1 MRYTAVSAF
10 QMPADHRSALFE
22 PAHHQLYPQAPCFY
36 IPAFVWLLFLQ
47 YRGERRHLNH
57 RLQYYLPSAVII
69 SMIAVQARSKIS
81 SASGAKS
88 TPYVSATRNHFFET
102 SATRLRPSWISYSC
116 SRILPCASSA
126 STFTWREGIPLRR
139 KAISWSMKMRSMMDG
154 AAWLRVRRKGSAVG
168 NWMGGAV

>member
-47 YRGERRHLNH
+47 YRGERRHLHH
-57 RLQYYLPSAVII
+57 RLQHYLPSAVII

-81 SASGAKS
+81 SASGAMS
-88 TPYVSATRNHFFET
+88 TPYVSATSNHFFET
-102 SATRLRPSWISYSC
+102 SATRLRPSWISYSW
-116 SRILPCASSA
+116 SRILPCTSMFWAPATCTSKRWRSGVISAFLTVA
-126 STFTWREGIPLRR
+126 STFPWR
-139 KAISWSMKMRSMMDG
+139 
-154 AAWLRVRRKGSAVG
+154 
-168 NWMGGAV
+168 

>member
-47 YRGERRHLNH
+47 YRGERRHLHH
-57 RLQYYLPSAVII
+57 RLQHYLPSAVII

-81 SASGAKS
+81 SASGAMS
-88 TPYVSATRNHFFET
+88 TPYVSTTRNHFFPISTTRSLT
-102 SATRLRPSWISYSC
+102 SL
-116 SRILPCASSA
+116 
-126 STFTWREGIPLRR
+126 IPNS
-139 KAISWSMKMRSMMDG
+139 ICQI
-154 AAWLRVRRKGSAVG
+154 
-168 NWMGGAV
+168 